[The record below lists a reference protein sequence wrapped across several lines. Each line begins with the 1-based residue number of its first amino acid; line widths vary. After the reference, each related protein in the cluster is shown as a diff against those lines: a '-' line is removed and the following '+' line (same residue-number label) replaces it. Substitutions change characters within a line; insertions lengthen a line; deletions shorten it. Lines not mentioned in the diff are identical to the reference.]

1 VPTVPSSSSVDMA
14 MVPPTLV
21 AMVPCDTVRDVS
33 VSMVVSSALVFVV
46 SVGPVGAGAGAA
58 PRVAIHVLK
67 LALSAA
73 SKLVCMCLADLNDVL
88 DLGNQIVVF
97 VN

>member
-14 MVPPTLV
+14 MVPSTLV

-33 VSMVVSSALVFVV
+33 VSTVVSSTLVSVV
-46 SVGPVGAGAGAA
+46 SVGPVGAEAWAT
-58 PRVAIHVLK
+58 PRVAVHVLK

-73 SKLVCMCLADLNDVL
+73 SKLVCMCLADLNDVF

-97 VN
+97 VD

>member
-1 VPTVPSSSSVDMA
+1 MPTVPSSSPVDMA

-21 AMVPCDTVRDVS
+21 AMVPCDTVRNVS
-33 VSMVVSSALVFVV
+33 VPTVVSSALVFVV
-46 SVGPVGAGAGAA
+46 SVGPVGAEAWAA
-58 PRVAIHVLK
+58 PRVAIHMLK

-73 SKLVCMCLADLNDVL
+73 SKLVCMCLADLNDAL

-97 VN
+97 VD